1 MLFTTAGEWY
11 CDVECNLIILS
22 LAMISKFPFHVS
34 YSMLFCSLKTRKF
47 LNLSVLGNV
56 PHNYE
61 EVMTGL
67 FVSLGGN
74 GLEAEVN

>member
-1 MLFTTAGEWY
+1 MLFTTAGKRY

-22 LAMISKFPFHVS
+22 LVSFHISF
-34 YSMLFCSLKTRKF
+34 SMLCCSLKISMF
-47 LNLSVLGNV
+47 LNPSLLGRVTWND
-56 PHNYE
+56 E